1 MPQNSLKRLI
11 LMVVA
16 TMVVSCQQ
24 PQSPPQPTLTAI
36 KTVLSETSASIPLT
50 QTAIST
56 LPGPSETPFHLLPTA
71 GMLGDIGITIPN
83 GWYSTQ
89 VNLENL
95 ESLVF
100 VKQNPEFLQSFDSQA
115 LAVPIEFAGGALVL
129 SPLPAEGDG
138 DGMSAWMGGGESHLN
153 DQDLEAILAI
163 ADQIGLINMTA
174 VEFSH
179 LEQARS
185 DTLSGNPAVVLD
197 GTIHFF
203 DAQPPVVR
211 TQVWLG
217 WTEQRFVTFYLF
229 AAEETWQADISL
241 LDETRNSLIIP

>member
-1 MPQNSLKRLI
+1 M
-11 LMVVA
+11 
-16 TMVVSCQQ
+16 
-24 PQSPPQPTLTAI
+24 
-36 KTVLSETSASIPLT
+36 
-50 QTAIST
+50 
-56 LPGPSETPFHLLPTA
+56 
-71 GMLGDIGITIPN
+71 
-83 GWYSTQ
+83 
-89 VNLENL
+89 
-95 ESLVF
+95 
-100 VKQNPEFLQSFDSQA
+100 
-115 LAVPIEFAGGALVL
+115 L
-129 SPLPAEGDG
+129 SPLPAGGDG
-138 DGMSAWMGGGESHLN
+138 DAMSAWMGGGESHLN

-211 TQVWLG
+211 TQVWLA

-229 AAEETWQADISL
+229 ATEEVWQADISL

>member
-1 MPQNSLKRLI
+1 
-11 LMVVA
+11 MVVA
-16 TMVVSCQQ
+16 TMAVSCQQ

-50 QTAIST
+50 QTALST
-56 LPGPSETPFHLLPTA
+56 LPRPSETPSYLLPIA
-71 GMLGDIGITIPN
+71 SMLGDVGITIPN

-95 ESLVF
+95 ESIVF
-100 VKQNPEFLQSFDSQA
+100 VKQNPEFLQSFDSHA

-129 SPLPAEGDG
+129 SPLPAGGDG

-153 DQDLEAILAI
+153 NQDIEAILTI

-185 DTLSGNPAVVLD
+185 DTLLGNPAFVLD
-197 GTIHFF
+197 GTIHFIY
-203 DAQPPVVR
+203 AQPPVVR
-211 TQVWLG
+211 TQVWLA
-217 WTEQRFVTFYLF
+217 WTEQRFVAFYMF

-241 LDETRNSLIIP
+241 LDETRNSLIIPR

>member
-1 MPQNSLKRLI
+1 
-11 LMVVA
+11 
-16 TMVVSCQQ
+16 
-24 PQSPPQPTLTAI
+24 
-36 KTVLSETSASIPLT
+36 
-50 QTAIST
+50 
-56 LPGPSETPFHLLPTA
+56 
-71 GMLGDIGITIPN
+71 MLGDVGITIPN

-95 ESLVF
+95 ESIVF

-115 LAVPIEFAGGALVL
+115 LAVPIEFAGGALVV
-129 SPLPAEGDG
+129 SPLPAGG

-153 DQDLEAILAI
+153 DQDLEAILTI

-185 DTLSGNPAVVLD
+185 DTLSGSPAVVLD

-211 TQVWLG
+211 TQVWLA
-217 WTEQRFVTFYLF
+217 WTEQRFVTFYLIT
-229 AAEETWQADISL
+229 AEETWQADVSL